1 MILTGGVV
9 VSSLDPLFVG
19 LGDVHVSDGRVASG
33 GGRARRDC
41 SGCLIVPGNV
51 CAHTHLYSALAR
63 GMPYGLAPPDDFL
76 QILRRVW
83 WRLDRALDEEIVRA
97 SALVGGMEAL
107 LSGTTTLVDH
117 HASPNAIDGSLDV
130 IAGALGDLGIR
141 SVLCYETSDRDGLER
156 ARAGLAE
163 NRRFA
168 QRVQRER
175 PPLVRALVGAH
186 ASFTLGDET
195 LAECGEIARAFEIG
209 LHIHAAEDALDER
222 DSTARHG
229 LRVAARLE
237 HAGALDDRTLLAHGV
252 HLDADELGLVLA
264 ADSFLAHNARS
275 NMNNAVGRAR
285 LDALA
290 GRVALGTD
298 GIGSDMFEESRAA
311 FFRLREDDVHAG
323 AEWPLD
329 RLAVGSAL
337 AATAF
342 GERHLGTLDVGAPAD
357 LVVLDYAAPTPVDAH
372 TFPGHW
378 VYGLGSRHVR
388 DVMVAGEWV
397 VLDRRLTRAD
407 HRELAAEARDQAE
420 RLWERLEEVPQH
432 EFEPEGGLRCPSPL
446 TIE

>member
-1 MILTGGVV
+1 MILTGGLVV
-9 VSSLDPLFVG
+9 GSLDPLFVG
-19 LGDVHVSDGRVASG
+19 PGEVRVGDGRIVAEG
-33 GGRARRDC
+33 GGARRDC

-63 GMPYGLAPPDDFL
+63 GMPYQLAPPDDFL
-76 QILRRVW
+76 QILQRVW
-83 WRLDRALDEEIVRA
+83 WRLDRALDPDIVRA

-130 IAGALGDLGIR
+130 IAQALGELGIR
-141 SVLCYETSDRDGLER
+141 SILCYETSDRDGQEL

-168 QRVQRER
+168 ERMQREK
-175 PPLVRALVGAH
+175 PPLTRALVGAH
-186 ASFTLGDET
+186 ASFTLSDET
-195 LAECGEIARAFEIG
+195 LEACADIARTFEIG
-209 LHIHAAEDALDER
+209 LHVHAAEDAVDER
-222 DSTARHG
+222 DSLAGHG
-229 LRVAARLE
+229 QRVAARLA

-264 ADSFLAHNARS
+264 ADAFLAHNARS
-275 NMNNAVGRAR
+275 NMNNAVGRAH
-285 LDALA
+285 LDGLA

-298 GIGSDMFEESRAA
+298 GIGADMFEESRAA

-329 RLAVGSAL
+329 RLAVGAEL
-337 AATAF
+337 AAAAF
-342 GERHLGTLDVGAPAD
+342 GERHLGKLDAGAPAD
-357 LVVLDYAAPTPVDAH
+357 LVVLDYAIPTPLDTH
-372 TFPGHW
+372 SFPGHW
-378 VYGLGSRHVR
+378 VFGLASRHVR

-397 VLDRRLTRAD
+397 VLDRQLVRAD
-407 HRELAAEARDQAE
+407 HRELAVEARMQAE
-420 RLWERLEEVPQH
+420 RLWRRLEDVPAH
-432 EFEPEGGLRCPSPL
+432 EFEPKGGLRWPSPL

>member
-1 MILTGGVV
+1 MILSGGIVV
-9 VSSLDPLFVG
+9 GSLDPLFVDPG
-19 LGDVHVSDGRVASG
+19 EVHVRDGRVVAEG
-33 GGRARRDC
+33 GGERRDC
-41 SGCLIVPGNV
+41 SGCLVVPGNV

-63 GMPYGLAPPDDFL
+63 GMPYGLAAPDDFL
-76 QILRRVW
+76 QILQRVW

-130 IAGALGDLGIR
+130 IAEALGELGVR
-141 SVLCYETSDRDGLER
+141 SVLCYETSDRDGPER

-168 QRVQRER
+168 ARVQHEK
-175 PPLVRALVGAH
+175 PPLTRALVGAH
-186 ASFTLGDET
+186 ASFTLSDET
-195 LAECGEIARAFEIG
+195 LAECAEIARTFEIG
-209 LHIHAAEDALDER
+209 LHIHAAEDAVDER
-222 DSTARHG
+222 DSVAEHEQ
-229 LRVAARLE
+229 RVVSRLE

-252 HLDADELGLVLA
+252 HLDAEELGLVLA
-264 ADSFLAHNARS
+264 ADAYLAHNARS
-275 NMNNAVGRAR
+275 NMNNAVGRAH

-298 GIGSDMFEESRAA
+298 GIGADMFEESRAA
-311 FFRLREDDVHAG
+311 YFRLREDDRQAG

-329 RLAVGSAL
+329 RLSVGAAL
-337 AATAF
+337 AGASF

-378 VYGLGSRHVR
+378 IFGLSARHVR

-397 VLDRRLTRAD
+397 VLDRRLARAD
-407 HRELAAEARDQAE
+407 HRELAAEARVQAA
-420 RLWERLEEVPQH
+420 RLWKRLDEIEPH
-432 EFEPEGGLRCPSPL
+432 EFEPKGGRRWPSPL
-446 TIE
+446 TIA